1 MLTPKETK
9 ELRVVEDLM
18 ALQRSLI
25 REVTET
31 LSRYFEVCKKKGFE
45 PSWVANEIQ
54 ESILKRETKIDLKLA
69 ELKSMKNGEQSN
81 RQMRLRQ

>member
-18 ALQRSLI
+18 LLQRSLV

-31 LSRYFEVCKKKGFE
+31 LSRYFDVCKTKGYS
-45 PSWVANEIQ
+45 PSWVANE
-54 ESILKRETKIDLKLA
+54 LKEIIDRREVKIDLKLA
-69 ELKSMKNGEQSN
+69 EWEHLRKGERDEGQA
-81 RQMRLRQ
+81 RL